1 MTHLLLPTRT
11 FIQVFVDQKIL
22 EQAGSLSGRIRVY
35 LKKQSFTKN
44 NVLKRNNR
52 NVCRWAADHSLETT
66 NHRSVRGSL
75 SKALNERDVTQTST
89 LTAAEVLLSKALNSR
104 DTAALIN
111 TREDEIQ

>member
-44 NVLKRNNR
+44 NVLKKTTETS
-52 NVCRWAADHSLETT
+52 ADGPRTT
-66 NHRSVRGSL
+66 VW
-75 SKALNERDVTQTST
+75 KP
-89 LTAAEVLLSKALNSR
+89 
-104 DTAALIN
+104 LIIG
-111 TREDEIQ
+111 RCEGL